1 MEINDIRGRLGSM
14 VSPDDQELS
23 AAVQDADSPDWSVR
37 AAVGRRL
44 ATSDKIDEMA
54 DVLHRLL
61 LDPQDSGVTQET
73 AEALLARKDT
83 AGLRCVLLARSQAV
97 EFWTADQLEAALNC
111 DPEWMTTEGADQLI
125 QQLHELTAD
134 DDAGVRDETQR
145 ILSRLRPRE
154 EWARGS
160 DDDPL

>member
-1 MEINDIRGRLGSM
+1 M

-23 AAVQDADSPDWSVR
+23 AAVQDADSPGWFVR

-44 ATSDKIDEMA
+44 ATSDKIDEAA
-54 DVLHRLL
+54 DLLHRLL
-61 LDPQDSGVTQET
+61 LDLQDSGVTQET
-73 AEALLARKDT
+73 AEALLGRKDT

-97 EFWTADQLEAALNC
+97 EFWTADQLAAALDC
-111 DPEWMTTEGADQLI
+111 DPEWMTTEGADRLI
-125 QQLHELTAD
+125 QQLHELAAD
-134 DDAGVRDETQR
+134 DDGGVRDEAQR

-160 DDDPL
+160 DDDLL